1 MSALED
7 GVAPSGPAASET
19 FGEKIQR
26 LRREHGL
33 TQRTLAEQLG
43 IDFTYLSKLENDRG
57 EAPGEETVRR
67 LGQLLE
73 TDVEELLA
81 LAGKVPPALR
91 DRAQHD
97 VQFAR
102 LLRHLPRMSDR
113 ELKDIYRRA
122 SIRPPER

>member
-1 MSALED
+1 M
-7 GVAPSGPAASET
+7 APNEPTGNET
-19 FGEKIQR
+19 FGKKIQR
-26 LRREHGL
+26 LRRERGL
-33 TQRTLAEQLG
+33 TQRTLANKLG

-67 LGQLLE
+67 LGELLQ

-97 VQFAR
+97 LQFAR

-113 ELKDIYRRA
+113 ELKDIYRHA
-122 SIRPPER
+122 KIRPPEG